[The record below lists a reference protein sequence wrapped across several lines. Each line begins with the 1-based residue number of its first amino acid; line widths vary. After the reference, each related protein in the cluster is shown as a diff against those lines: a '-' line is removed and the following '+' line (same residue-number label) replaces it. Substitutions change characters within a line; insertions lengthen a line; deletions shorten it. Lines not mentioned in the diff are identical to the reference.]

1 MQVRPLILCNARETV
16 PGNEQF
22 VSESISYH
30 LQPNQAR
37 RHDDCV
43 EPIDREIVHS
53 LGPHK
58 CISISIDKPAVGAQF
73 CDGAAGL
80 NSSESVALHML
91 LILDRY

>member
-1 MQVRPLILCNARETV
+1 MRPLILCNAGETV

-30 LQPNQAR
+30 LQPNQGR

-53 LGPHK
+53 VGPYK

-73 CDGAAGL
+73 CDRAAGL
-80 NSSESVALHML
+80 NSSETVTLGVL
-91 LILDRY
+91 LEDD